1 MLDIGKALSEIGAM
15 HADKADEAA
24 ALFHAKARETM
35 GKDYIRRLAAGRAR
49 DIRVCASDS
58 GFAEIGLSGA
68 SFMFAKS
75 IGVLFEY
82 ENGRLKSN
90 SYFPSKSGKTGY
102 WMLDAADEAESYA
115 MRDIRRLREE
125 WSILLEM
132 VETGRCSLALF
143 DGSLVPLP
151 SSVPAKESPLHKEFS
166 GLMGI
171 RDRARKAA
179 AKNGACIAGVVKD
192 SRSRRICR
200 MLDVDSSDMLALRKA
215 LPEDAATKPL
225 QYSDAIDD
233 VMFSYIRAGRD
244 IPLRIE
250 WFSESNEPVD
260 DIYGLCLLSNYRY
273 PPPLV
278 EADIRSMVRRQE
290 YEIVEKAIRSRF
302 PDLAKRR
309 ERRPFR

>member
-1 MLDIGKALSEIGAM
+1 MLDIGKALLEIDAM
-15 HADKADEAA
+15 HASKADEAA
-24 ALFHAKARETM
+24 ALFHSKAREVM
-35 GKDYIRRLAAGRAR
+35 GKDYIRRLRAGRGMG
-49 DIRVCASDS
+49 IRVCASDS

-68 SFMFAKS
+68 SFMFAKT
-75 IGVLFEY
+75 IGVIFEY
-82 ENGRLKSN
+82 ENGKLKSN
-90 SYFPSKSGKTGY
+90 SYFPSKAGKTGY
-102 WMLDAADEAESYA
+102 WMLDAADDAECYA
-115 MRDIRRLREE
+115 MRDIRRLNEE
-125 WSILLEM
+125 WSVMLEM

-151 SSVPAKESPLHKEFS
+151 SSVPAKDSPLHKEFS
-166 GLMGI
+166 RLMEI

-192 SRSRRICR
+192 SRSRRICK
-200 MLDVDSSDMLALRKA
+200 MLNVESSDMLALRKA

-225 QYSDAIDD
+225 QHSDAVTD
-233 VMFSYIRAGRD
+233 VMFSYIKAGKD

-250 WFSESNEPVD
+250 WFSESSEPVD
-260 DIYGLCLLSNYRY
+260 GIYGLCLLSKYRY

-278 EADIRSMVRRQE
+278 EADIRSMIKRHE
-290 YEIVEKAIRSRF
+290 YEIIEKSIRSKF

>member
-1 MLDIGKALSEIGAM
+1 MLDISKALSEISVM
-15 HADKADEAA
+15 HADKGDKAA
-24 ALFHAKARETM
+24 TLFHSRAREVF
-35 GKDYIRRLAAGRAR
+35 GKGYIRKLAAGRGQ
-49 DIRVCASDS
+49 DIAVCASDS

-82 ENGRLKSN
+82 ENGKLKSN

-102 WMLDAADEAESYA
+102 WVLDAADDAESYA
-115 MRDIRRLREE
+115 MRDIRRLSEE
-125 WSILLEM
+125 WSILLGM
-132 VETGRCSLALF
+132 VETGRCGLALF

-151 SSVPAKESPLHKEFS
+151 SSVPAKGSPLQKEFS
-166 GLMGI
+166 GLMEI

-200 MLDVDSSDMLALRKA
+200 MLDLDSSDMLALHKA
-215 LPEDAATKPL
+215 LPEDAATKPM
-225 QYSDAIDD
+225 QYSDAIAD

-250 WFSESNEPVD
+250 WFSESREPVD

-290 YEIVEKAIRSRF
+290 YGIVEKAIRSKF